1 MNWLLL
7 VLITVIFDS
16 TRIFIDNYASDYYF
30 KGKHAVSQKLFY
42 GYTFI
47 ILSLILM
54 IITGVDFSTP
64 KPIFLFLLSGIM
76 TSVAGIPYY
85 RALELDDS
93 TNLGIFI
100 QLAPVIYLI
109 LGWFFLGETFS
120 ITQLIAFT
128 IILAAPLLIVITTR
142 KRSRKVKIKAIFYSF
157 IYVLIS
163 VSANILFVKENN
175 LADNL
180 SFFTEM
186 AFVFLGKG
194 IGNLIIIYTHP
205 KWRRRFISVAEK
217 SRGKIFRP
225 LITSCVFSVTKDFTY
240 RAALFLAPSVAL
252 ASAASDST
260 LPIVIFFMG
269 IVLTLIWPEFGR
281 EKLNRKSV
289 IVHLIATA
297 LVVIGIILIQ
307 KV

>member
-1 MNWLLL
+1 MNWLIL

-16 TRIFIDNYASDYYF
+16 SRIFIDNYISDCYF
-30 KGKHAVSQKLFY
+30 KGKGAVSQKLFY
-42 GYTFI
+42 GYAFI
-47 ILSLILM
+47 VLAAILM
-54 IITGVDFSTP
+54 LATGVDFSNFTP
-64 KPIFLFLLSGIM
+64 IVLFLLSGIM
-76 TSVAGIPYY
+76 HSFAGIPYY

-109 LGWFFLGETFS
+109 MGWLFLGESFS
-120 ITQLIAFT
+120 VLQLVAFAV
-128 IILAAPLLIVITTR
+128 ILSGPLLIIMTTR
-142 KRSRKVKIKAIFYSF
+142 KRSRKVKIKAVFCAF
-157 IYVLIS
+157 LYVLIA

-175 LADNL
+175 NAENI

-194 IGNLIIIYTHP
+194 IGNLIIMYSMP
-205 KWRRRFISVAEK
+205 KWRRRFLSVVK
-217 SRGKIFRP
+217 NSHKKVFRP
-225 LITSCVFSVTKDFTY
+225 LFSSCILGVTKDFTY

-260 LPIVIFFMG
+260 TPIIIFFMG
-269 IVLTLIWPEFGR
+269 IVLTLIWPRFGR

-289 IVHLIATA
+289 LVHLIATV
-297 LVVIGIILIQ
+297 LVVIGIVIIQ
-307 KV
+307 SS